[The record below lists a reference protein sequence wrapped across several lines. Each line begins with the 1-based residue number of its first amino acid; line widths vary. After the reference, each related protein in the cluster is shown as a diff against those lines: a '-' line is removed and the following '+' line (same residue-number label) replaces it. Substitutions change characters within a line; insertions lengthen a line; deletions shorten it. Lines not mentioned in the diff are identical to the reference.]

1 MSRVKTVVFVLV
13 MGLLA
18 TWLVLFNE
26 PGPYLCAALIL
37 AMTATLAFVPSDR
50 RWLYL
55 VGVLVGLAA
64 IVAGLWPTDAG
75 GWCGSVLIPGQGVE
89 AYDGVAP
96 ASQYFDACDARGVLQ
111 ACLML
116 LGSAGS
122 ALAIGASLRP
132 QRLPRAHEV
141 ERPLHKQEVIAPH

>member
-1 MSRVKTVVFVLV
+1 MSRLMTMVFVLV
-13 MGLLA
+13 MGLVA

-26 PGPYLCAALIL
+26 PGPYLCAGLIL
-37 AMTATLAFVPSDR
+37 AMTATLALVPSAR
-50 RWLYL
+50 RWLYF

-89 AYDGVAP
+89 GYDGVAP
-96 ASQYFDACDARGVLQ
+96 AGQYFDACDERGVLQ

-122 ALAIGASLRP
+122 ALVISASLRP
-132 QRLPRAHEV
+132 RRVPRAHEV
-141 ERPLHKQEVIAPH
+141 ERPLDKREVIAPY